1 MVSLVLPLAL
11 LAAALQLPPPA
22 PPSPPRSSATRDNT
36 ERPRM
41 GTAVIRGRV
50 VEQDTGQ
57 PVARA
62 TISLSGS
69 VAAQRSPRD
78 GPVQTQT
85 DVDGRYEFT
94 LLPAGDYVIY
104 VTAGELRATHL
115 PQAYGE
121 SRPPQA
127 GRFPRPQPIKLAD
140 GEIREDA
147 NVALWRAF
155 AIEGRVVNEFG
166 EPMAG
171 VYLQVRA
178 ASTGRQVGMSGPY
191 SFSSDDRG
199 AYRVYGLAP
208 GSYTVCASTRGGVPS
223 SEGLEERYVETC
235 HPSALTEANAQPV
248 TVISGDIA
256 GVDIR
261 LQRSRTYTVS
271 GTALDSKGAP
281 LQRGQV
287 SLMRIDRYGSS
298 GSGLEVRPDGRFVAR
313 GLAPGE
319 YAIQADT
326 WRRSGPMDVPD
337 PDREVALLPFR
348 IDGFD
353 IDGLVVATSR
363 VATVAGRLV
372 FEDAAPPNRTSG
384 MQVLASPE
392 RSRARVGIMGPP
404 PRAQVQDDLT
414 FQLSGLSGPTLITV
428 SGAPENWIVKS
439 VRYRGED
446 ITDVPADFTGGR
458 EGDRLEI
465 VLTNRGAR
473 VSGTVTDDRGNPFNE
488 GLVVL
493 LPADRA
499 RWAFQFGLRM
509 TAGPQNDAGFKL
521 GPVRAGEYLI
531 VAVDRDDGPSGPP
544 DEKYFARVAAVA
556 DRITLVEG
564 EEQVLQ
570 LRLRR
575 LQ

>member
-1 MVSLVLPLAL
+1 VSL
-11 LAAALQLPPPA
+11 
-22 PPSPPRSSATRDNT
+22 
-36 ERPRM
+36 
-41 GTAVIRGRV
+41 I
-50 VEQDTGQ
+50 
-57 PVARA
+57 
-62 TISLSGS
+62 
-69 VAAQRSPRD
+69 
-78 GPVQTQT
+78 
-85 DVDGRYEFT
+85 
-94 LLPAGDYVIY
+94 
-104 VTAGELRATHL
+104 
-115 PQAYGE
+115 
-121 SRPPQA
+121 
-127 GRFPRPQPIKLAD
+127 
-140 GEIREDA
+140 
-147 NVALWRAF
+147 
-155 AIEGRVVNEFG
+155 
-166 EPMAG
+166 
-171 VYLQVRA
+171 
-178 ASTGRQVGMSGPY
+178 
-191 SFSSDDRG
+191 
-199 AYRVYGLAP
+199 
-208 GSYTVCASTRGGVPS
+208 
-223 SEGLEERYVETC
+223 
-235 HPSALTEANAQPV
+235 
-248 TVISGDIA
+248 
-256 GVDIR
+256 
-261 LQRSRTYTVS
+261 
-271 GTALDSKGAP
+271 
-281 LQRGQV
+281 
-287 SLMRIDRYGSS
+287 RIDRDGSS

-326 WRRSGPMDVPD
+326 WRHSGPMDVPN

-348 IDGFD
+348 IDGLD

-384 MQVLASPE
+384 MQVLGSPE
-392 RSRARVGIMGPP
+392 RSRARSGIMGPP
-404 PRAQVQDDLT
+404 PSAQVQDDLT

-465 VLTNRGAR
+465 VLSNRGAR
-473 VSGTVTDDRGNPFNE
+473 VSGTVTDDRGKPFN

-499 RWAFQFGLRM
+499 RWAFQSGLRM
-509 TAGPQNDAGFKL
+509 TAAPQSDAGFKL

-531 VAVDRDDGPSGPP
+531 VAIDRDEGPRVMP
-544 DEKYFARVAAVA
+544 DEKYFARLAAVA